1 MRIDRTV
8 FFDLVR
14 SLVFNDSLSQEQVDG
29 MEAILAVWES
39 DPCSDDL
46 RWLAYPLATTKWETA
61 STMQPIEEY
70 GRGAGYTYGQPD
82 PETGQTYYGRGYVQL
97 TWRDNYARA
106 DHELALVG
114 SYSCEKHAENALHPD
129 IAASILFEGM
139 VEGWFRSGQTLE
151 RYFNADT
158 DDPVGARE
166 IINGDKDKVP
176 DWGGGQTTGD
186 LIAKD
191 HAGFL
196 RALEVAC
203 IPDEEVEL
211 AIPILVTIT
220 IPAGVRVDVQVD
232 VVPADEAEA

>member
-14 SLVFNDSLSQEQVDG
+14 ATVFGGSLSQEQVDG
-29 MEAILAVWES
+29 MEAILKMWET
-39 DPCSDDL
+39 DPYNEDL

-70 GRGAGYTYGQPD
+70 GKGAGYTYGQPD
-82 PETGQTYYGRGYVQL
+82 PVTGQTYYGRGYVQL
-97 TWRDNYARA
+97 TWRENYAKV
-106 DHELALVG
+106 DKEFALCG
-114 SYSCEKHAENALHPD
+114 NHSCEWHAANALHPELAAD
-129 IAASILFEGM
+129 IMFAGM
-139 VEGWFRSGQTLE
+139 AEGWFRSGQTLE
-151 RYFNADT
+151 RYFNAGV

-166 IINGDKDKVP
+166 IINGDKNKVP
-176 DWGGGQTTGD
+176 EWGEGQTTGE

-203 IPDEEVEL
+203 IPDEEAGL
-211 AIPILVTIT
+211 AIPVLITIT
-220 IPAGVRVDVQVD
+220 VPAGVTVEVQVD
-232 VVPADEAEA
+232 VVAEEK